1 MANNT
6 RPLGYLYFMPDYEI
20 KKITINDSL
29 YPELL
34 KNISDPPQVL
44 YYVGKWPPQN
54 LFPLAV
60 VGSRMSDIYG
70 EAAISKIFNNVILDK
85 IVIVSG
91 LAIGIDAAAHQIA
104 KRTIAVLGTGLDEAS
119 FYPKSNLPLY
129 KKIIKNGGLII
140 SEYPPGTKASPQSFP
155 KRNRIVAGLSLA
167 TIVVQA
173 KIKSGA
179 LITARLALEKRA
191 RSTCY
196 SRFHFK

>member
-1 MANNT
+1 MSVNG
-6 RPLGYLYFMPDYEI
+6 RH
-20 KKITINDSL
+20 KI
-29 YPELL
+29 
-34 KNISDPPQVL
+34 
-44 YYVGKWPPQN
+44 

-179 LITARLALEKRA
+179 LITARLALENGREVLA
-191 RSTCY
+191 IPGSILNDLSEGPHSLISQGAVPITNSEDLNDYLQTNTAYFPFCQRVDML
-196 SRFHFK
+196 